1 MAAER
6 VKERERMNDGYLSL
20 LNEEDRHGV
29 ETRGTKTDREWYRRM
44 RYLPERTIGS
54 QSRAESE
61 YCVYPYARL
70 CDANNLVLLHLL
82 RVPARFFRDWH
93 SFQPFFPSTPSL
105 GLEYLFA
112 RYTRVIYAYPPLYRG
127 VGVSCYCCFF
137 LESRLF
143 TAKRFSESVSMKEVG
158 YCPLCFSRDAGSF
171 RTRLFG

>member
-1 MAAER
+1 MASIAGRASEKER
-6 VKERERMNDGYLSL
+6 VQGGGREVERERKRERERERMNDGYLSV
-20 LNEEDRHGV
+20 LNGEDRHGV
-29 ETRGTKTDREWYRRM
+29 ETRGTKTGREWYRRM

-112 RYTRVIYAYPPLYRG
+112 RYTRVIYVSRNRCILLLLLFSSSLDYLRENVFQDLYR
-127 VGVSCYCCFF
+127 
-137 LESRLF
+137 
-143 TAKRFSESVSMKEVG
+143 
-158 YCPLCFSRDAGSF
+158 
-171 RTRLFG
+171 

>member
-1 MAAER
+1 
-6 VKERERMNDGYLSL
+6 MNDGYLSV
-20 LNEEDRHGV
+20 LNGEDRHGV
-29 ETRGTKTDREWYRRM
+29 ETRGTKTGGEWYRRM

-105 GLEYLFA
+105 GLEYLL
-112 RYTRVIYAYPPLYRG
+112 RIVQESVYPVIAA
-127 VGVSCYCCFF
+127 FF
-137 LESRLF
+137 LEPRLF
-143 TAKRFSESVSMKEVG
+143 TGKRFSGSVSMKKVHWILPALLLEG
-158 YCPLCFSRDAGSF
+158 CRFFSCPFVWIIDDDLRKLEY
-171 RTRLFG
+171 R